1 MKYKQE
7 DQTSL
12 EAADQ
17 LSLTLETIVNNPRLA
32 EISEIKRLAAEIR
45 KKIKMA
51 SDRVSLEY
59 EG

>member
-7 DQTSL
+7 VQTSL

-32 EISEIKRLAAEIR
+32 EISEIKRSKWILR
-45 KKIKMA
+45 KLI
-51 SDRVSLEY
+51 SQYQICSIC
-59 EG
+59 

>member
-7 DQTSL
+7 VQTSL

-32 EISEIKRLAAEIR
+32 EISEIKRLDAEIR
-45 KKIKMA
+45 KKIKGE
-51 SDRVSLEY
+51 SD
-59 EG
+59 G